1 MPEVIVNTSPLQYLF
16 QLGLLDL
23 LPRLY
28 GEVMAPEGVIREL
41 RSGIDR
47 GVSLPDL
54 DSLDWLRIRQV
65 RSAAVLPL
73 AAGLGIGER
82 EVLALALESR
92 DALVILDDSLARR
105 FAQRLRLA
113 STGTLGLLLKAKQVG
128 RIEFIKPQIAHLE
141 LLGFRLD
148 ASTRS
153 GVLRLAG
160 ES

>member
-16 QLGLLDL
+16 QLGLLDV
-23 LPRLY
+23 LPQLY
-28 GEVMAPEGVIREL
+28 GEVLAPEGVVREL

-54 DSLDWLRIRQV
+54 DSLEWLRIRQV

-73 AAGLGIGER
+73 AAGLGSGER
-82 EVLALALESR
+82 EVLALALESG

-105 FAQRLRLA
+105 FAQRLRLT
-113 STGTLGLLLKAKQVG
+113 STGTLGLLLRAKQVG
-128 RIEFIKPQIAHLE
+128 RIEFIKPHIAHLE

-153 GVLRLAG
+153 SVLSLAG

>member
-1 MPEVIVNTSPLQYLF
+1 MPEVIINTSPVQYLF

-28 GEVMAPEGVIREL
+28 SEVAAPEGVVREL

-54 DSLDWLRIRQV
+54 DSLGWLRIRRV
-65 RSAAVLPL
+65 KSAAVLPL

-82 EVLALALESR
+82 EVLALALESD

-113 STGTLGLLLKAKQVG
+113 STGTLGLLLKAKQTG
-128 RIEFIKPQIAHLE
+128 RIESIKPQLVRLE

-148 ASTRS
+148 ASTRAS
-153 GVLRLAG
+153 VLRLAG